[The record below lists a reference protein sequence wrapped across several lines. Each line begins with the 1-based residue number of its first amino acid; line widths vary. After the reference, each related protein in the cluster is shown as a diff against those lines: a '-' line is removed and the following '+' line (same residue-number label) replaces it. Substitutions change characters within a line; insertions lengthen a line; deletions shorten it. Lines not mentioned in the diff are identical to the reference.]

1 MKKTTLVIIIA
12 AVLVGALGIYYYQ
25 KNIYSKDILKL
36 EILGPSN
43 TSLLEEVEY
52 IVKYKNNGEARLEEP
67 ELIFEYPKYS
77 IPVGEDAT
85 RVTKDENELGG
96 AIYPGEERT
105 ISFKGRILGK
115 EGDIKT
121 AKVSLSY
128 KPKDLKARYESSTS
142 FTTLLEKVPL
152 TFEFDLP
159 TNIESG
165 KEIKFKLNYFSN
177 ANYPLSDL
185 RVLMDYPS
193 DFEFVKSNPSS
204 LDEKE
209 WDIGLLNKA
218 DGGRIEI
225 TGKIMGDIGEEK
237 ILRAQLGSWY
247 DGEFVLLKEAIKGIS
262 IIKPTLYI
270 TQNINNNPEFVV
282 DPGDSL
288 HYEIFFRNIGENIL
302 TDMTLQVTLT
312 GSALDFNTLRT
323 VDGVYEDGDNS
334 ILWDW
339 RRVSD
344 LQLLTPH
351 EEGKVEFWINTK
363 NSWSINS
370 TEDKNPEIKTNVYL
384 SQVKGEF
391 INKVNSKIEIT
402 QKGFYEDE
410 VFGNSG
416 FIPPKVGETTTYTIS
431 WQAKNYFNDMTD
443 VKAKAILPYNVRL
456 TGQIFPEE
464 EADKFTFDSGSR
476 ELVWNVGD
484 LLVGQG
490 ILNLPPSIF
499 FQVALSPYDSQKNQA
514 AELISQARLTGRDQW
529 TNVNLES
536 VDVGINTLLPND
548 PSINVSDGLVQ

>member
-1 MKKTTLVIIIA
+1 MKKTTLFIIIA

-25 KNIYSKDILKL
+25 KNIYSKDIIKL
-36 EILGPSN
+36 EILGPEE
-43 TSLLEEVEY
+43 TGLLEEVEY
-52 IVKYKNNGEARLEEP
+52 IVKYKNNGSTRLEEP

-105 ISFKGRILGK
+105 ISFKARLLGK
-115 EGDIKT
+115 EGDIKS

-128 KPKDLKARYESSTS
+128 KPKDLRARYESSTS
-142 FTTLLEKVPL
+142 FTTLMEKVPL

-185 RVLMDYPS
+185 RILLDSPS
-193 DFEFVKSNPSS
+193 NFEFVKSNPSS

-218 DGGRIEI
+218 DGGRVEI
-225 TGKIMGDIGEEK
+225 TGKIMADVGEES

-288 HYEIFFRNIGENIL
+288 HYEIFFRNIGEDIL
-302 TDMTLQVTLT
+302 TDMTLQITLS

-323 VDGVYEDGDNS
+323 VDGQYEDGDNS

-344 LQLLTPH
+344 LQLISPQ

-363 NSWSINS
+363 SSWGINS
-370 TEDKNPEIKTNVYL
+370 TDDKNPEIKTKIYL
-384 SQVKGEF
+384 SQVKEEF
-391 INKVNSKIEIT
+391 INKVNSKIEIV
-402 QKGFYEDE
+402 QKGLYEDE

-416 FIPPKVGETTTYTIS
+416 FLPPKVGETTTYTIS
-431 WQAKNYFNDMTD
+431 WQAKNYFNDMKD
-443 VKAKAILPYNVRL
+443 VKVKAILPYRVRL

-464 EADKFTFDSGSR
+464 AADKFTYDSNSR

-499 FQVALSPYDSQKNQA
+499 FQVALTPDAAQKNQA
-514 AELISQARLTGRDQW
+514 AELISQVRITGMDQW

-536 VDVGINTLLPND
+536 TDVGINTLLPND
-548 PSINVSDGLVQ
+548 LSINVSDGLVQ

>member
-1 MKKTTLVIIIA
+1 MKKTTLFIIIA
-12 AVLVGALGIYYYQ
+12 AVLVGALGVYYYQ
-25 KNIYSKDILKL
+25 KNIYSKDIIKL
-36 EILGPSN
+36 EILGPEETN
-43 TSLLEEVEY
+43 LLEEVEY
-52 IVKYKNNGEARLEEP
+52 IVKYKNNGSTRLEEP

-77 IPVGEDAT
+77 SPVGEDAI
-85 RVTKDENELGG
+85 RVTKDEDELGG

-105 ISFKGRILGK
+105 ISFKARLLGK

-128 KPKDLKARYESSTS
+128 KPKDLRARYESSTS
-142 FTTLLEKVPL
+142 FTTLMEKVPL

-159 TNIESG
+159 TDIESG

-185 RVLMDYPS
+185 RILLDSPS
-193 DFEFVKSNPSS
+193 NFELLRSNPSS

-209 WDIGLLNKA
+209 WEIGLLNKA

-225 TGKIMGDIGEEK
+225 TGKIMGDIGEES

-282 DPGDSL
+282 DPGDYL
-288 HYEIFFRNIGENIL
+288 HYEIFFRNIGEDIL
-302 TDMTLQVTLT
+302 TDMTLQVTLS

-323 VDGVYEDGDNS
+323 VDGQYEDGDNS

-344 LQLLTPH
+344 LQLISPQ

-363 NSWSINS
+363 NSWGIDN
-370 TEDKNPEIKTNVYL
+370 TDDKNPEIKTKVYL
-384 SQVKGEF
+384 SQVKEEF

-416 FIPPKVGETTTYTIS
+416 LLPPKVGETTTYTIS
-431 WQAKNYFNDMTD
+431 WQAKNYFNDMKD
-443 VKAKAILPYNVRL
+443 VKVKAILPYGVRL

-464 EADKFTFDSGSR
+464 AADKFTYDSGSR

-499 FQVALSPYDSQKNQA
+499 FQVALTPEASQKNQA
-514 AELISQARLTGRDQW
+514 AELISQVRITGQDQW
-529 TNVNLES
+529 TNVNLEN

>member
-1 MKKTTLVIIIA
+1 MKKTTLFIIIA
-12 AVLVGALGIYYYQ
+12 AVLVGALGVYYYQ
-25 KNIYSKDILKL
+25 KNIYSKDIIKL
-36 EILGPSN
+36 EILGPEETN
-43 TSLLEEVEY
+43 LLEEVEY
-52 IVKYKNNGEARLEEP
+52 IVKYKNNGSTRLEEP

-77 IPVGEDAT
+77 SPVGEDAI
-85 RVTKDENELGG
+85 RVTKDEDELGG

-105 ISFKGRILGK
+105 ISFKARLLGK

-128 KPKDLKARYESSTS
+128 KPKDLRARYESSTS
-142 FTTLLEKVPL
+142 FTTLMEKVPL

-159 TNIESG
+159 TDIESG

-185 RVLMDYPS
+185 RILLDSPS
-193 DFEFVKSNPSS
+193 NFELLRSNPSS

-209 WDIGLLNKA
+209 WEIGLLNKA

-225 TGKIMGDIGEEK
+225 TGKIMGDIGEES

-288 HYEIFFRNIGENIL
+288 HYEIFFRNIGEDIL
-302 TDMTLQVTLT
+302 TDMTLQVTLS

-323 VDGVYEDGDNS
+323 VDGQYEDGDNS

-344 LQLLTPH
+344 LQLISPQ

-363 NSWSINS
+363 NSWGIDN
-370 TEDKNPEIKTNVYL
+370 TDDKNPEIKTKVYL
-384 SQVKGEF
+384 SQVKEEF

-416 FIPPKVGETTTYTIS
+416 LLPPKVGETTTYTIS
-431 WQAKNYFNDMTD
+431 WQAKNYFNDMKD
-443 VKAKAILPYNVRL
+443 VKVKAILPYGVRL

-464 EADKFTFDSGSR
+464 AADKFTYDSGSR

-499 FQVALSPYDSQKNQA
+499 FQVALTPEASQKNQA
-514 AELISQARLTGRDQW
+514 AELISQVRITGQDQW
-529 TNVNLES
+529 TNVNLEN

>member
-1 MKKTTLVIIIA
+1 MKKTTLFIIIA

-25 KNIYSKDILKL
+25 KNIYSKDVIKL
-36 EILGPSN
+36 EILGPVE
-43 TSLLEEVEY
+43 TGLLEEVEY
-52 IVKYKNNGEARLEEP
+52 VVKYKNNGDTRLEEP

-105 ISFKGRILGK
+105 ISFKARLLGK

-128 KPKDLKARYESSTS
+128 KPKDLRARYESSTS
-142 FTTLLEKVPL
+142 FTTLLGKVPL
-152 TFEFDLP
+152 TLEFDLP

-165 KEIKFKLNYFSN
+165 KEIKFKINYFSN

-185 RVLMDYPS
+185 RILLDSPS
-193 DFEFVKSNPSS
+193 NFEFVKSNPIS
-204 LDEKE
+204 LEDKE
-209 WDIGLLNKA
+209 WEIGLLNKA
-218 DGGRIEI
+218 DGGRVEI
-225 TGKIMGDIGEEK
+225 TGKMMGGVGEES
-237 ILRAQLGSWY
+237 ILRARLGSWY

-270 TQNINNNPEFVV
+270 TQNINNNPEFAV

-288 HYEIFFRNIGENIL
+288 HYEIFFKNIGEDIL
-302 TDMTLQVTLT
+302 TDMTLQITLS

-323 VDGVYEDGDNS
+323 IDGQYEEGDNS

-344 LQLLTPH
+344 LQLISPQ
-351 EEGKVEFWINTK
+351 EEGRVEFWINAK
-363 NSWSINS
+363 NSWNINS
-370 TEDKNPEIKTNVYL
+370 TEDKNPEIKTKVYL
-384 SQVKGEF
+384 SQVEEEF
-391 INKVNSKIEIT
+391 INKVNSKIEIV

-416 FIPPKVGETTTYTIS
+416 FLPPKVGETTTYTIS
-431 WQAKNYFNDMTD
+431 WQVKNYFNDMKD
-443 VKAKAILPYNVRL
+443 VQVKAILPHGVRL

-464 EADKFTFDSGSR
+464 AADRFTFDSGSR

-490 ILNLPPSIF
+490 VLNLPPSIF
-499 FQVALSPYDSQKNQA
+499 FQVALTPDVSQKNQA
-514 AELISQARLTGRDQW
+514 AELISQVRITGQDQW
-529 TNVNLES
+529 TGINLENM
-536 VDVGINTLLPND
+536 DVGIDTLLPHD
-548 PSINVSDGLVQ
+548 PSINVGDGLIQ